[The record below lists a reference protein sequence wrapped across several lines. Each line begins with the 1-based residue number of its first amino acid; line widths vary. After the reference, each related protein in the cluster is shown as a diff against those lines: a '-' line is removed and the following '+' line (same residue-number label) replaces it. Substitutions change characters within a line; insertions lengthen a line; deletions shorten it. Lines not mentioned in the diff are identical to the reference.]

1 MLLHLPWHKLLKG
14 HLGTQQ
20 TRGSGVTGNA
30 RNAVSQLRANVEKTT
45 DAAVAEGQK
54 NVQAAADAG
63 ARYIEEAKS
72 LASNAISTATVCLSI
87 SLRGSSRFLLYIQ
100 SYLPASLKGGTTG
113 NTAQGGPGNNGPP
126 GSFPSSNAPLEN
138 GPRAVDSPYPASEVH
153 AHQAVVNESK

>member
-87 SLRGSSRFLLYIQ
+87 SLRGSSMILTLY
-100 SYLPASLKGGTTG
+100 S
-113 NTAQGGPGNNGPP
+113 
-126 GSFPSSNAPLEN
+126 
-138 GPRAVDSPYPASEVH
+138 VVSPCKPQRRDNWKHCARWSWEQW
-153 AHQAVVNESK
+153 ATW